1 MLLTNK
7 DIGNL
12 VLNRRPGFAVQIGN
26 EILITYLGQD
36 ENDAARLRI
45 SAPRGLDISRVRY
58 EDGELIKQ

>member
-1 MLLTNK
+1 MQLTNK

-45 SAPRGLDISRVRY
+45 SAPIDLNISRVRY